1 MFRSFFGTAMSHNFI
16 RFTILCALFLCP
28 ASVLSAQEPATKAS
42 ESASDART
50 GIEASALEQ
59 RGLDLIRDAAKD
71 AVALTD
77 RRSSVRLQ
85 ARAADLLWKHDA
97 EQARGYFERAYSIA
111 ADYYRE
117 TRDDNMERVGRN
129 SFVGRSDLR
138 LDVIRL
144 ASRCDAELG
153 RRLTDLYVAEKKR
166 EAEDKAVQ
174 SQQSQQ
180 PDRGSNRLFGRPEQ
194 ASGDL
199 LSAAQSLLDSDQKL
213 ALELAYRSLAEGV
226 SQRMPQF
233 LVRLA
238 EKDRAAAN
246 AFYLASLDRLAR
258 ENPPIPGQ
266 LLLLSAYP
274 FGDNRIYVS
283 DGSSTSSYAFQPIKD
298 FIPDAAIIGRFLQ
311 TAGAVLAR
319 AAQLTESPDVTAQ
332 LNVGLFAARLLAP
345 KVAEHQPALQDEW
358 AGLVAQLVASVQE
371 QARQGIER
379 TLEEMAQESQR
390 QAARQ
395 ERQGVPN
402 TDRLKSLLERANST
416 SDLGERDGLYQQAA
430 FEAAQQGDLLQALS
444 IAEKI
449 SDYDFK
455 RGVLGWLHFNA
466 ATKAIEE
473 SRFDDARRHA
483 LEVPALDQRAY
494 LFFQIA
500 GAAWKQ
506 KDRVRAIELLE
517 EAARQAESAD
527 ASNEKLRAQLGI
539 AHLYASID
547 SVRSF
552 EILGDALKTAVK
564 VLDYSTD
571 QARLLRTLQ
580 SRGMNMTSVSTVD
593 GFDIGKTLGVFAK
606 LDFER
611 ALGLAQSI
619 ENRALR
625 CETVMA
631 VAARLFE
638 NTEQT
643 K

>member
-1 MFRSFFGTAMSHNFI
+1 MSHNSI
-16 RFTILCALFLCP
+16 RFTIFSALLIMCP
-28 ASVLSAQEPATKAS
+28 ASVLSAQEPAVRASAS

-50 GIEASALEQ
+50 GIETSALEQ

-97 EQARGYFERAYSIA
+97 EQARRYFERAYSAA

-153 RRLTDLYVAEKKR
+153 RRLTDMFVAEKKR

-199 LSAAQSLLDSDQKL
+199 LSAAQSLLESDQKL
-213 ALELAYRSLAEGV
+213 ALELASRSLAEGV
-226 SQRMPQF
+226 SQRTPQF
-233 LVRLA
+233 LVRLV

-246 AFYLASLDRLAR
+246 AFYLASLERIAR
-258 ENPPIPGQ
+258 ENPPLPGQ

-283 DGSSTSSYAFQPIKD
+283 DGSNTSSYAFQPIKD

-319 AAQLTESPDVTAQ
+319 TAQLTAAQSPDITAQ

-358 AGLVAQLVASVQE
+358 AGLVAQLVAAAQE
-371 QARQGIER
+371 SARQGIER
-379 TLEEMAQESQR
+379 TLEEMAQDRQR
-390 QAARQ
+390 QAVQ
-395 ERQGVPN
+395 QGQAAPN
-402 TDRLKSLLERANST
+402 TDRLKSLLERANNA
-416 SDLGERDGLYQQAA
+416 SDPGERDGLYQQAA
-430 FEAAQQGDLLQALS
+430 FEAAQQGEFTQALS

-500 GAAWKQ
+500 GAVWKQ

-517 EAARQAESAD
+517 EAVRQAESAD

-539 AHLYASID
+539 AHLYAGID

-552 EILGDALKTAVK
+552 EILGDAMKTAVK
-564 VLDYSTD
+564 VSDYSTD

-611 ALGLAQSI
+611 ALGLAQSM

-631 VAARLFE
+631 VAATLFE
-638 NTEQT
+638 KMQQT

>member
-1 MFRSFFGTAMSHNFI
+1 MSHNSI
-16 RFTILCALFLCP
+16 RFTIFAALFTLWP
-28 ASVLSAQEPATKAS
+28 VPVFAVQEPAVRTSAS

-50 GIEASALEQ
+50 AIETSALEQ

-97 EQARGYFERAYSIA
+97 EQARGYFERAYSAA

-153 RRLTDLYVAEKKR
+153 RRLTDMFVAEKKR

-213 ALELAYRSLAEGV
+213 ALELASRSLAEGV
-226 SQRMPQF
+226 SQRTPQF

-246 AFYLASLDRLAR
+246 AFYLASLERSAR
-258 ENPPIPGQ
+258 ENPPLPGQ

-274 FGDNRIYVS
+274 FGENRIYVS
-283 DGSSTSSYAFQPIKD
+283 DGSNTSSYAFQPIKD

-319 AAQLTESPDVTAQ
+319 TAQLTAAQSPDITAQ

-358 AGLVAQLVASVQE
+358 AGLVAQLVAAAQE
-371 QARQGIER
+371 SARQGIER
-379 TLEEMAQESQR
+379 TLEEMAQDRQR
-390 QAARQ
+390 QAAQ
-395 ERQGVPN
+395 QGQAAPN
-402 TDRLKSLLERANST
+402 TDRLKSLLERANNA
-416 SDLGERDGLYQQAA
+416 SDPGERDGLYQQAA
-430 FEAAQQGDLLQALS
+430 FEAAQQGEFAQALS

-466 ATKAIEE
+466 ATKAVEE

-483 LEVPALDQRAY
+483 IEVPALDQRAY

-500 GAAWKQ
+500 GAVWKQ

-517 EAARQAESAD
+517 EAVRQAESAD

-539 AHLYASID
+539 AHLYAGID

-552 EILGDALKTAVK
+552 EILGDAMKTAVK
-564 VLDYSTD
+564 VSDYSTD

-611 ALGLAQSI
+611 ALGLAQSM

-631 VAARLFE
+631 IAATLFE
-638 NTEQT
+638 KTQQT

>member
-1 MFRSFFGTAMSHNFI
+1 MKAAIFA
-16 RFTILCALFLCP
+16 ALFTLCP
-28 ASVLSAQEPATKAS
+28 APLFAVQEPAVRTKVPDV
-42 ESASDART
+42 ASDART
-50 GIEASALEQ
+50 EIETSALEQ

-71 AVALTD
+71 AIALTD

-85 ARAADLLWKHDA
+85 ARAADLLWKHDP
-97 EQARGYFERAYSIA
+97 EQARGYFERAYSA
-111 ADYYRE
+111 AVDYYRE

-213 ALELAYRSLAEGV
+213 ALELASRSLAEGI
-226 SQRMPQF
+226 SQRTPQF

-246 AFYLASLDRLAR
+246 AFYLASLERIAR

-283 DGSSTSSYAFQPIKD
+283 DGSNTSSYAFQPVKD
-298 FIPDAAIIGRFLQ
+298 FIPDAAIIGSFLQ

-319 AAQLTESPDVTAQ
+319 TAQLTAAQSPDVTAR

-358 AGLVAQLVASVQE
+358 AGLVAQLVASAQE
-371 QARQGIER
+371 SARQGIER
-379 TLEEMAQESQR
+379 TLEEMVQESQR
-390 QAARQ
+390 QGARQ
-395 ERQGVPN
+395 GQQGVSN

-430 FEAAQQGDLLQALS
+430 FEAADLSQALS

-455 RGVLGWLHFNA
+455 HGVLGWLHFNA

-517 EAARQAESAD
+517 EAARQAGSAD

-564 VLDYSTD
+564 VSDYSTD

-580 SRGMNMTSVSTVD
+580 SRGMNMTSVSTVE

-611 ALGLAQSI
+611 ALGLAQSM

-631 VAARLFE
+631 VAATLFE
-638 NTEQT
+638 KTQQT